1 MADPIDR
8 EAAYEVLSDY
18 YHHRT
23 EFQHMALRDALSRVP
38 SAQPE
43 AKTPTWKEE
52 DRFVK
57 GYFTWYPYCPK
68 CDHEVVTGQCYCEI
82 CGQHI
87 DWSEDDE

>member
-1 MADPIDR
+1 MDLIDR
-8 EAAYEVLSDY
+8 QAAIDVIRKWKIYET
-18 YHHRT
+18 T
-23 EFQHMALRDALSRVP
+23 EGLADRINKLP